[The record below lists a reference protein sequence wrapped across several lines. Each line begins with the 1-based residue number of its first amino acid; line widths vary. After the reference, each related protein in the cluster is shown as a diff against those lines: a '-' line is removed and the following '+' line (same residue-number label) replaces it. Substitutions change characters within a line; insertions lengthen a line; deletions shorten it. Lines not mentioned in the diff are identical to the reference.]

1 MPTQVAPAEKAA
13 FIALVEIAP
22 FPGGPLEASRLQ
34 DVLVY
39 YTDIPTAIGRQL
51 ELFATN
57 NAYLKECMAVFDDTE
72 LQNANIY
79 NDKYNSPAAPINDAV
94 MIINSTYDST
104 LGLTAHA
111 NGFTMIGHSYVSRLD
126 LEDGVILQNLYIG
139 PDSTLDVLDSAG
151 TIYPGA
157 VLNIWLPFKNNTASA
172 LNSAVFGSVIGAVHL
187 EKGSYYGGLDQNDPQ
202 LPCANPVTGLNT
214 SGITHDSIT
223 LNWTPPASGF
233 LFLDVFYKR
242 TDSAPW
248 LQPTP
253 DMIGF
258 ITFSGEVYGFVFSG
272 LEADTSYDFKV
283 SVRCNNGGVAYE
295 TMTGSTV
302 CCGETTDDDFID
314 CKFYIT
320 IKDTPGTTTQQLC
333 NGETIYTEYP
343 SGTTLQ
349 ISYLAG
355 KDIVTDLVIDNN
367 VSQEVSETY
376 DKITGTWDASGTP
389 VSRFVENNK
398 ITIVAR
404 IPN

>member
-1 MPTQVAPAEKAA
+1 MPTQIAPAEKAA

-51 ELFATN
+51 ELYASN

-79 NDKYNSPAAPINDAV
+79 NNKYNSPVAPFNDAV
-94 MIINSTYDST
+94 MIINSTYDGII
-104 LGLTAHA
+104 GLTAHA
-111 NGFTMIGHSYVSRLD
+111 NGFTLLGHSYVSRLELD
-126 LEDGVILQNLYIG
+126 DGVILQNLYIG
-139 PDSTLDVLDSAG
+139 PGSTLDVLDSAG
-151 TIYPGA
+151 TLYAGA
-157 VLNIWLPFKNNTASA
+157 VLNIWLPFANNTASA

-187 EKGSYYGGLDQNDPQ
+187 TKGSFYGGLDQNDPQ
-202 LPCANPVTGLNT
+202 LPCAIPVTSLYT

-223 LNWTPPASGF
+223 LNWTPPASGY

-248 LQPTP
+248 LQPKP

-283 SVRCNNGGVAYE
+283 SVRCNNGGLANE
-295 TMTGSTV
+295 TMTASTV
-302 CCGETTDDDFID
+302 CCGASTVDDFID

-320 IKDTPGTTTQQLC
+320 IKDTPGTTMQALC
-333 NGETIYTEYP
+333 NGELIYTEYP

-349 ISYLAG
+349 IPYLAG
-355 KDIVTDLVIDNN
+355 KDIVADLIIDNN
-367 VSQEVSETY
+367 NTQEVSETY
-376 DKITGTWDASGTP
+376 DKPQGKWDAAGTP
-389 VSRFVENNK
+389 IAQFVDGNK